1 MTIQDAPPVD
11 CIKATDLRVGYG
23 DLEVVRSVSLHIAPG
38 ELVALLGPNG
48 AGKTTLLLALAG
60 FLRPRGGTVELFG
73 QPTSAPAHIRAR
85 QGVAY
90 IGDDRN
96 LFPSLTVRQNL
107 RIIKRPPG
115 ELLDIFPELKSKLK
129 SRGSLLSG
137 GQQQMLAI
145 GRALITAP
153 KLLIIDELSLGLAP
167 VVTERLLAKLRAVSD
182 AGTAVLIVEQSVR
195 SVLAVA
201 DRAYVIGR
209 GELIAHRTSQM
220 WRNSLEE
227 LSELFVT

>member
-1 MTIQDAPPVD
+1 
-11 CIKATDLRVGYG
+11 
-23 DLEVVRSVSLHIAPG
+23 
-38 ELVALLGPNG
+38 
-48 AGKTTLLLALAG
+48 
-60 FLRPRGGTVELFG
+60 
-73 QPTSAPAHIRAR
+73 
-85 QGVAY
+85 
-90 IGDDRN
+90 
-96 LFPSLTVRQNL
+96 
-107 RIIKRPPG
+107 
-115 ELLDIFPELKSKLK
+115 
-129 SRGSLLSG
+129 
-137 GQQQMLAI
+137 MLAI